1 MMDYIEQISNQYGGE
16 ILLHDPYTGD
26 KHENISQEIYSFLQI
41 SNGISETMR
50 LPNKKEKIEIVWLIY
65 SHDMI
70 LEWTSFYDT
79 NYGLKGTV
87 FSDDGGD
94 CVYCIKPDGAI
105 TCFNSMDN
113 DETQIADTLWDF
125 FNNNFPLSERS

>member
-16 ILLHDPYTGD
+16 ILLHDPYTGE
-26 KHENISQEIYSFLQI
+26 KHENISQEIYSILQI

-50 LPNKKEKIEIVWLIY
+50 LPNTNEKIEIGWIIY
-65 SHDMI
+65 SHEMI

-87 FSDDGGD
+87 FFFFFGD